1 MFASRCDNVSEKC
14 RIKRPPETDYLN
26 SQRVACWHTESVQRL
41 FEKLL
46 KVENLGVRFP
56 LKNNSIIGKKS
67 YLYAVDDISVD
78 MQPGEIVAIT
88 GESGS
93 GKTTAALATA
103 RLVPAYTG
111 KITLEN
117 INLLEIQKEELRQVR
132 TKVQFIFQDPYSSLN
147 PRLRAE
153 EIVKE
158 PLNSL
163 TNFSS
168 SKKQKLVNELFKAV
182 GLRPEQQRLFPHQ
195 FSGGQRQR
203 IGVARALSTQPDLII
218 CDEPVSALD
227 VAVQAQIL
235 NLLRELQNEFGLA
248 YLFISHDLGVVQ
260 HMCDQVAVMY
270 MGKIVEYADRLSLF
284 NNPLHPYT
292 SALLSAIPSID
303 QTRREKTKRILIPGD
318 PPDPINPP
326 IGCRFANRCP
336 VAREICYQKEPQ
348 LNEIKNGHKVACHL
362 VDKKAKSPLENL
374 TLNYIINKL

>member
-1 MFASRCDNVSEKC
+1 MSSTHKV
-14 RIKRPPETDYLN
+14 
-26 SQRVACWHTESVQRL
+26 
-41 FEKLL
+41 LL
-46 KVENLGVRFP
+46 KVENLGVRF
-56 LKNNSIIGKKS
+56 LMKSNMLLGKKT
-67 YLYAVDDISVD
+67 YLYAVDDVSFEI
-78 MQPGEIVAIT
+78 QKGETLAIV

-103 RLVPAYTG
+103 RLVKAYTG
-111 KITLEN
+111 KITLDN
-117 INLLEIQKEELRQVR
+117 TDMLQIQKEKLRQAR

-168 SKKQKLVNELFKAV
+168 QKKQTLVNDLFAAV

-203 IGVARALSTQPDLII
+203 IGIARALATQPELII

-235 NLLRELQNEFGLA
+235 NLLRELQSKFELT

-260 HMCDQVAVMY
+260 HMCDQIAVMY

-284 NNPLHPYT
+284 NSPLHPYT
-292 SALLSAIPSID
+292 SALLSAIPSVD
-303 QTRREKTKRILIPGD
+303 QKRRENTKRILIPGD

-326 IGCRFANRCP
+326 KGCRFANRCP
-336 VAREICYQKEPQ
+336 VAKDICSQKEPKLQ
-348 LNEIKNGHKVACHL
+348 NTKNNHKVACHL
-362 VDKKAKSPLENL
+362 VGETAVSPLKHL
-374 TLNYIINKL
+374 L